1 MSGESAM
8 PELLT
13 RARHTRAMYLCMGIT
28 DCIAPD
34 EAAYVD
40 LAVRL
45 GTDAA
50 FNASMRARILERN
63 QVLYEDRRVVME
75 FERFFIGSLHER
87 GLIAEDTMPATAS
100 TA

>member
-34 EAAYVD
+34 EAAYFD

-45 GTDAA
+45 GTDTDS
-50 FNASMRARILERN
+50 NTSMRSRTLEYN
-63 QVLYEDRRVVME
+63 YVLYEDRRLVQE
-75 FERFFIGSLHER
+75 FERFFMTALRER
-87 GLIAEDTMPATAS
+87 GIVIDLAAPADAPG
-100 TA
+100 